1 MDLNGESEG
10 KVIDPSRMTV
20 LIVDDME
27 SMCKS
32 IRGLMKVLNY
42 GNRFY
47 YSHDGREAWAFL
59 QKEPVD
65 IAIVDWNMPNMT
77 GVELLSLIRED
88 RRLRDIPVVMV
99 TVEAN
104 REIVAEAAESHIDAY
119 ILKPLTARA
128 LADKVASV
136 LEKANNPPPMFFH
149 LKRARDYEEG
159 GDIDA
164 AIEEVKQAMEADP
177 ESSRPLRELG
187 YLYFKKNDME
197 NAENWLLKAAKMNKL
212 DVFAFHCLG
221 EIYLKRNDIDRAFK
235 YLEKAMNIS
244 PRHVS
249 RGLEFGKVLMKKN
262 MTQKALSVFERTIQ
276 LSTNPLGMQEE
287 VADICMENKEFKYAA
302 KLLGFVL
309 QASPKRYDLMKKIG
323 IANAAMNNHREALSF
338 YIEAGKRDKE
348 NIDLKL
354 STAKSYISIG
364 QVLRAEKLLK
374 AVLKDDAENE
384 EAKELL
390 SKMA

>member
-1 MDLNGESEG
+1 MDLKGESEG

-27 SMCKS
+27 AMCKS

-47 YSHDGREAWAFL
+47 FSYDGVEAWNLL

-77 GVELLSLIRED
+77 GSELLSLIRED
-88 RRLRDIPVVMV
+88 RRLRDMPVVMV
-99 TVEAN
+99 SAEAN
-104 REIVAEAAESHIDAY
+104 REIVAEAAESDIDAY

-136 LEKANNPPPMFFH
+136 LDKANNPPPMFSH

-221 EIYLKRNDIDRAFK
+221 EIYLKRNEVDRAFK

-244 PRHVS
+244 PRHVP

>member
-42 GNRFY
+42 GKQFY
-47 YSHDGREAWAFL
+47 YSHDGVEAWNLL

-136 LEKANNPPPMFFH
+136 LDKANNPPPMFFH
-149 LKRARDYEEG
+149 LKRARDYEEV
-159 GDIDA
+159 GDVDA
-164 AIEEVKQAMEADP
+164 AISEVMKAMEADP
-177 ESSRPLRELG
+177 QSSRPLRELG

-212 DVFAFHCLG
+212 DVFAFHGLG

-262 MTQKALSVFERTIQ
+262 MTKKALSVFERTIQ
-276 LSTNPLGMQEE
+276 LSTSPLGMQEE
-287 VADICMENKEFKYAA
+287 VADICMENKEFNYAA

>member
-42 GNRFY
+42 GKQFY
-47 YSHDGREAWAFL
+47 YSHDGVEAWNLL

-136 LEKANNPPPMFFH
+136 LDKANNPPPMFFH
-149 LKRARDYEEG
+149 LKRARDYEEV
-159 GDIDA
+159 GDVDA
-164 AIEEVKQAMEADP
+164 AISEVMKAMEADP
-177 ESSRPLRELG
+177 QSSRPLRELG

-212 DVFAFHCLG
+212 DVFAFHGLG

-262 MTQKALSVFERTIQ
+262 MTKKALSVFERTIQ
-276 LSTNPLGMQEE
+276 LSTSPLGMQEE
-287 VADICMENKEFKYAA
+287 VADICMENKEFNYAA

-384 EAKELL
+384 EAKDLL

>member
-42 GNRFY
+42 GKQFY
-47 YSHDGREAWAFL
+47 YSHDGVEAWNLL

-136 LEKANNPPPMFFH
+136 LDKANNPPPMFFH
-149 LKRARDYEEG
+149 LKRARDYEEV
-159 GDIDA
+159 GDVDA
-164 AIEEVKQAMEADP
+164 AISEVMKAMEADP
-177 ESSRPLRELG
+177 QSSRPLRELG

-262 MTQKALSVFERTIQ
+262 MTKKALSVFERTIQ
-276 LSTNPLGMQEE
+276 LSTSPLGMQEE
-287 VADICMENKEFKYAA
+287 VADICMENKEFNYAA

>member
-42 GNRFY
+42 GKQFY
-47 YSHDGREAWAFL
+47 YSHDGKEAWAFL

-136 LEKANNPPPMFFH
+136 LDKANNPPPMFFH
-149 LKRARDYEEG
+149 LKRARDYEEV
-159 GDIDA
+159 GDVDA
-164 AIEEVKQAMEADP
+164 AISEVMKAMEADP
-177 ESSRPLRELG
+177 QSSRPLRELG

-212 DVFAFHCLG
+212 DVFAFHGLG

-262 MTQKALSVFERTIQ
+262 MTKKALSVFERTIQ
-276 LSTNPLGMQEE
+276 LSTSPLGMQEE
-287 VADICMENKEFKYAA
+287 VADICMENKEFNYAA

-384 EAKELL
+384 EAKDLL